1 MHWCHAM
8 YLVDT
13 TCGLHQYTSLPTYR
27 GTAQNLL
34 CRLNAGALMQGV
46 GKTTAAGKLAKK
58 LAGDGEKVLM
68 TSCDVYRPAAIDQL
82 EKLSKQV
89 CVRAS
94 HLGICCVCCYNA
106 ALIFAATMLRGV
118 VRQCTDIGTR
128 WISVCRRQLRTA
140 FDHVSVNRTMIH
152 VRDSQP
158 PSLRPVHL
166 NHRRCL
172 ARMLPS
178 DMLLISFTCIV
189 VYRFSAKMQVG
200 VDFRRGSSGSAPA
213 AIAAEAKAAAVADGY
228 DAVLVDTAGRLQVR
242 TAELIFARRDPAC
255 ALSCP

>member
-1 MHWCHAM
+1 M

-94 HLGICCVCCYNA
+94 HLGIRCICCYNA
-106 ALIFAATMLRGV
+106 ALIFAATMLQFV
-118 VRQCTDIGTR
+118 VRQCTGIGSR
-128 WISVCRRQLRTA
+128 WISACRQ
-140 FDHVSVNRTMIH
+140 
-152 VRDSQP
+152 
-158 PSLRPVHL
+158 
-166 NHRRCL
+166 
-172 ARMLPS
+172 
-178 DMLLISFTCIV
+178 
-189 VYRFSAKMQVG
+189 
-200 VDFRRGSSGSAPA
+200 
-213 AIAAEAKAAAVADGY
+213 
-228 DAVLVDTAGRLQVR
+228 
-242 TAELIFARRDPAC
+242 
-255 ALSCP
+255 